1 MPSIEN
7 KLTYDLSHLE
17 QSQQK
22 WQKSNAL
29 QFVYGQFYKDIQK
42 ELSSE
47 YVLELGSGIGNGKEF
62 IPELITSDIIKTP
75 FVDRAVDAYN
85 IPEEHWSAIIALDVL
100 HHLQQPFA
108 FFESATR
115 ALKPSGRI
123 VMIEPAATPFGRLF
137 YGLFHEEPIIPEKLQ
152 APYEF
157 PADNEKGLF
166 ANMGMGVALFKRD
179 KFQVE
184 KQLNKMGLKLISL
197 SWRDFL
203 AYPLT
208 GGYSGPTLAPGC
220 LIRGMMNIESWLP
233 QCMLKMLALR
243 MVIVLEKQN

>member
-1 MPSIEN
+1 MDKE
-7 KLTYDLSHLE
+7 LTYDLRHLE
-17 QSQQK
+17 QSQKK
-22 WQKSNAL
+22 WEESKAL
-29 QFVYGQFYKDIQK
+29 QFVYGQFYKDIRK
-42 ELSSE
+42 ELSAE

-75 FVDRAVDAYN
+75 FVNRAIDAYN

-100 HHLQQPFA
+100 HHLQRPFA

-137 YGLFHEEPIIPEKLQ
+137 YGLFHEEPIIPGKLQ

-157 PADNEKGLF
+157 PSDDDKGLF

-179 KFQVE
+179 KHEVE
-184 KQLNKMGLKLISL
+184 KQLNKMGLKLITL
-197 SWRDFL
+197 SWRDVL

-208 GGYSGPTLAPGC
+208 GGYSGPTLTPTC
-220 LIRGMMNIESWLP
+220 LIRLLMNIEKCLP
-233 QCMLKMLALR
+233 QCILQYLALR
-243 MVIVLEKQN
+243 MIIILEKQN